1 MEDSPRGHRH
11 DGCSPLPLGMDASP
25 APTRWTGANTIWPH
39 DPRTGWSYCVMINSW
54 VSVPDS
60 GTASADVSNHASKV
74 TYFRVL
80 VGLQSPDGV
89 STLHGI
95 LRRFSHFMKLY
106 DSLKCMFPKKKLPV
120 PPKKSFRQINHNKNY
135 LQQRRLALSDWM
147 VKLLADLDIS
157 RSPPIASFLELEEAA
172 KVAKPDIDKI
182 QLQNW
187 LREGSERHEIQTLHS
202 EIDTVEAEDSVAPAD
217 SVSVQEGVSEISTSN
232 VPLSGRPGVW
242 HVQGHLI
249 DSDAASETSFVSGSE
264 LSCSVIGDGRDQASE
279 GVSSFDGE
287 ILKAVQALLPID
299 HRGNVRRVLTSLQSR
314 VSRARTDMEDLV
326 ARINHEVA
334 VKDFLTMKVKDVEME
349 LDKVRRT
356 SLENLQQAVSIE
368 REGYMTL
375 QWELEDCK
383 VALAKALEEARTA
396 QESKARTEQELQ
408 AVESEN
414 KRVQRR
420 LTETNEKLE
429 LLQADRDNFKAKAL
443 AEVKVLAKEVKALR
457 KTQPELK
464 QKLEA
469 AQRSNT
475 ELEAQIERQKKEKEK
490 RTKLLLDVGAL
501 RERLQQCTVDFL
513 AKEDAGEND
522 KNAAVADA
530 ADLLSTSDSRIG
542 LLIAEAQ
549 LLAEEVGDDDK
560 EKLGSKEAH
569 LEGDTFRESQ
579 SHIDETC
586 SISEDGIN
594 ALRRF
599 LMDIFVDNA
608 HLHKLVNSLTLK
620 ALLAESKHDKVQ
632 SKEAM
637 PRKSMLH
644 RFL

>member
-1 MEDSPRGHRH
+1 
-11 DGCSPLPLGMDASP
+11 
-25 APTRWTGANTIWPH
+25 
-39 DPRTGWSYCVMINSW
+39 
-54 VSVPDS
+54 
-60 GTASADVSNHASKV
+60 
-74 TYFRVL
+74 
-80 VGLQSPDGV
+80 
-89 STLHGI
+89 
-95 LRRFSHFMKLY
+95 
-106 DSLKCMFPKKKLPV
+106 
-120 PPKKSFRQINHNKNY
+120 
-135 LQQRRLALSDWM
+135 
-147 VKLLADLDIS
+147 
-157 RSPPIASFLELEEAA
+157 
-172 KVAKPDIDKI
+172 
-182 QLQNW
+182 
-187 LREGSERHEIQTLHS
+187 
-202 EIDTVEAEDSVAPAD
+202 
-217 SVSVQEGVSEISTSN
+217 
-232 VPLSGRPGVW
+232 
-242 HVQGHLI
+242 
-249 DSDAASETSFVSGSE
+249 
-264 LSCSVIGDGRDQASE
+264 
-279 GVSSFDGE
+279 
-287 ILKAVQALLPID
+287 
-299 HRGNVRRVLTSLQSR
+299 
-314 VSRARTDMEDLV
+314 MEDLV

-408 AVESEN
+408 GVESEN
-414 KRVQRR
+414 KRLQRR

-457 KTQPELK
+457 KTQPKLK

-475 ELEAQIERQKKEKEK
+475 ELEAQIERKKKEKEE

-501 RERLQQCTVDFL
+501 RERLQQCTMDFL

-549 LLAEEVGDDDK
+549 LLAEEVGDD
-560 EKLGSKEAH
+560 
-569 LEGDTFRESQ
+569 EGDTFRESQ

-586 SISEDGIN
+586 SISKDGIN